1 MTKRKKTTPTF
12 GEQIAQQIL
21 ENYNIKDAQDIQDTL
36 KQVFGPIF
44 EAVRKGEMQ
53 NHLGYE
59 KNGHSEDS
67 TNARNGY
74 SQKTLKTSLSE
85 VPICVP
91 REIGR
96 ASCRERV

>member
-1 MTKRKKTTPTF
+1 MTKHKKTMPTF

-21 ENYNIKDAQDIQDTL
+21 ENYDIKDAQDIQDAL

-44 EAVRKGEMQ
+44 EAVLKGKMQ

-59 KNGHSEDS
+59 KNEYSKDS

-74 SQKTLKTSLSE
+74 LLKTLKTSLDD
-85 VPICVP
+85 VP
-91 REIGR
+91 
-96 ASCRERV
+96 

>member
-1 MTKRKKTTPTF
+1 MTKRKKNYATF

-21 ENYNIKDAQDIQDTL
+21 ENYELKDAQDIPNAL

-44 EAVRKGEMQ
+44 EDVLKGEMQ

-59 KNGHSEDS
+59 KNGHAEDS

-85 VPICVP
+85 VPIRVP
-91 REIGR
+91 RDR
-96 ASCRERV
+96 QASFNHRL

>member
-21 ENYNIKDAQDIQDTL
+21 ENYDLKDAQDIQDAL

-44 EAVRKGEMQ
+44 EAVLKGEMQ

-74 SQKTLKTSLSE
+74 SQKTLKTSLGE
-85 VPICVP
+85 VPIRVP
-91 REIGR
+91 RDR
-96 ASCRERV
+96 QASFNHRL